1 MNPLRKYYSENEFSM
16 GEKHGHHHD
25 HTHHHAPSED
35 SGKNDER
42 VLIYGVAITLLMA
55 TAEAIAGWHAG
66 SLALLGDAGH
76 MLSDATALTVAAVAA
91 RLQQRPPTSR
101 HSYGLGRA
109 EAIAALANALLM
121 LFIVVTISLNAIERF
136 VAPQPIA
143 GGTVTLIALLGLGV
157 NGALAWMLHRRG
169 HGSLNVRG
177 AFLHVMADLLGS
189 VAAVTSGL
197 VVWLTGWVPIDPIL
211 SLAICALIV
220 WSAWQLLRESVLVM
234 MEGVPKHLNL
244 TEVGKTMAGVAGVY
258 SIHDLH
264 IWTLSSGSVALSAHL
279 VLRDLRQWEAVL
291 QNMQSLL
298 RDRFQI
304 NHVTLQPE
312 CPTFVVHPPKIP
324 RNITAD

>member
-1 MNPLRKYYSENEFSM
+1 M
-16 GEKHGHHHD
+16 GDKHDHHHN
-25 HTHHHAPSED
+25 HSHHHSSAAD
-35 SGKNDER
+35 CGKSDDR
-42 VLIYGVAITLLMA
+42 VLIYGVAVTVLMA
-55 TAEAIAGWHAG
+55 VAEAVAGWHAG

-109 EAIAALANALLM
+109 EIIAAIANALLM
-121 LFIVVTISLNAIERF
+121 LLIVVTISMNAIERF
-136 VAPQPIA
+136 AEPQPIA
-143 GGTVTLIALLGLGV
+143 GGTVTLVALLGLGV
-157 NGALAWMLHRRG
+157 NAGLAWMLHRRG

-177 AFLHVMADLLGS
+177 AFLHVLADLLGS
-189 VAAVTSGL
+189 VAAFSSGL

-211 SLAICALIV
+211 SLVICVLIV
-220 WSAWQLLRESVLVM
+220 WSAWQLLREGVLVM

-244 TEVGKTMAGVAGVY
+244 TEVGNTMAGVAGVH

-279 VLRDLRQWEAVL
+279 VLRDLRHWETVL
-291 QNMQSLL
+291 RNMQALL

-324 RNITAD
+324 RNLTAD